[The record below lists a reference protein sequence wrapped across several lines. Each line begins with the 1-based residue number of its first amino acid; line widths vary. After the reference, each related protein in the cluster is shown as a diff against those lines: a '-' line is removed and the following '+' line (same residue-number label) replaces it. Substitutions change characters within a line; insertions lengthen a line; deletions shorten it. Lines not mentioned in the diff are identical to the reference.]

1 MNSMANER
9 YLRFDHDIWSISN
22 VNVLQKLIMNHVRS
36 FEDKALPCFTKPRTL
51 AEFFG
56 VDVELII
63 VEIEHLVQLGL
74 LSIEDDGSKKYL
86 SLKVVPKNSIED
98 YFQKDIFDV

>member
-1 MNSMANER
+1 MANER
-9 YLRFDHDIWSISN
+9 YLRFDHDIRSISN
-22 VNVLQKLIMNHVRS
+22 LTVLQKLIMTHVMS

-56 VDVELII
+56 VDAEMII
-63 VEIEHLVQLGL
+63 VEIEHLVALGL
-74 LSIEDDGSKKYL
+74 LSIKDDGSRRYL

-98 YFQKDIFDV
+98 YFEKDVFDV